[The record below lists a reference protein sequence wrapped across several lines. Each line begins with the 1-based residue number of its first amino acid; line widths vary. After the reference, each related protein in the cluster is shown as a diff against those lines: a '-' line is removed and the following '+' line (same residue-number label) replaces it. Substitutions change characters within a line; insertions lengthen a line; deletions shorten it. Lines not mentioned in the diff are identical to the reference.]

1 MLTELRDFVKCHK
14 TELVTFIIGAFFLFS
29 AASCEPK
36 TQSLADPMRK
46 VTATELQIELEAIT
60 RTAEYRLSV
69 LEQQYQI
76 RELILRN
83 ALLIAEGNP
92 TSPAGIATGLLTI
105 LGASSA
111 ISTGKKAV
119 KQITVKT

>member
-1 MLTELRDFVKCHK
+1 MLTNFTKFVKCHK
-14 TELVTFIIGAFFLFS
+14 SELMIFTIGSFFLFS
-29 AASCEPK
+29 AAACEPK
-36 TQSLADPMRK
+36 TQSLNDPMRK
-46 VTATELQIELEAIT
+46 ITATELQIELEAIT

-76 RELILRN
+76 REMILRN

-92 TSPAGIATGLLTI
+92 ASPAGIATGLLTI

-111 ISTGKKAV
+111 ISTGKEAV
-119 KQITVKT
+119 KQISVKT